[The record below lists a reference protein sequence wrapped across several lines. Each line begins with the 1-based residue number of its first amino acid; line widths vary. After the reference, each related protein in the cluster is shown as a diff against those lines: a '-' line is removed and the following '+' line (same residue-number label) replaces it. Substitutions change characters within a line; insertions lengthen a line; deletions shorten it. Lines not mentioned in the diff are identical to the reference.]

1 MWLCLLQKN
10 KAIIIAGP
18 TASGKS
24 GLGLEVAKQLGGV
37 IINAD
42 SLQVYNGL
50 PILTAQPLPQ
60 ERERIPHRLYGA
72 LAPDDLCNAQ
82 RWQKL
87 ALQEMEMAAKEKKT
101 PIILGGTGLYIKALV
116 SGFSPIP
123 ETGPE
128 IRIHLTQMIASV
140 GNTAFHQKLAE
151 VDPVSAEKIP
161 VGNTQRLIR
170 AMEVFE
176 SSGKPLSFWHAQAPV
191 PVVGWHFH
199 VVTLMSPRDV
209 LYSRCDQRFG
219 QMIELGVL
227 EEVKKFENENPNPCA
242 LKSALGYKPLLDY
255 LKGALTRQ
263 EAIKQ
268 SQQDTRNYA
277 KRQVTWFRHQLK
289 SDLVLEQVTADSVRT
304 IYQSFQSCV

>member
-1 MWLCLLQKN
+1 LQKN

-24 GLGLEVAKQLGGV
+24 GFGLAVAKELDGV

-42 SLQVYNGL
+42 SLQIYNGL
-50 PILTAQPLPQ
+50 PTLTAQPSQQ
-60 ERERIPHRLYGA
+60 ERAEIPHRLYGT
-72 LAPDDLCNAQ
+72 LAPDDACNAQ

-87 ALQEMEMAAKEKKT
+87 AVQEMGNAAQEKKT

-116 SGFSPIP
+116 SGFSAIP
-123 ETGPE
+123 ETDPD
-128 IRIHLTQMIASV
+128 IRGHLTQMLASI
-140 GNTAFHQKLAE
+140 GNVAFHQKLLAI
-151 VDPVSAEKIP
+151 DPVSAEKIP

-176 SSGKPLSFWHAQAPV
+176 STGKPLSYWHAQAPV
-191 PVVGWHFH
+191 PVQGWHFH
-199 VVTLMSPRDV
+199 AVTLLPQRDV
-209 LYSRCDQRFG
+209 LYSRCDQRFA

-227 EEVKKFENENPNPCA
+227 EEVKNFENKNPKPCA

-255 LKGALTRQ
+255 LSGTLTRQ

-277 KRQVTWFRHQLK
+277 KRQITWFRHQIK
-289 SDLVLEQVTADSVRT
+289 SDITLEKTDAESIRT
-304 IYQSFQSCV
+304 ICQSFQSCV